1 MKVYT
6 DFYEFSDLTENC
18 WSGAIQTLDTITEHD
33 KKEGLMQL
41 LEEVFYD
48 GIELTEL
55 NDFLWFDSDYIFECL
70 DIYGVTDFDL
80 KHMDLIG

>member
-1 MKVYT
+1 MKVYS

-18 WSGAIQTLDTITEHD
+18 WRGAIQTLDTVSENN
-33 KKEGLMQL
+33 KKSELMDL

-48 GIELTEL
+48 GIELSEL

-70 DIYGVTDFDL
+70 DISKL
-80 KHMDLIG
+80 KSTEKNFRCLP

>member
-6 DFYEFSDLTENC
+6 DFYEFSDLSENC

-33 KKEGLMQL
+33 KEDDLMQL
-41 LEEVFYD
+41 LEELFYD

-70 DIYGVTDFDL
+70 GIEQED
-80 KHMDLIG
+80 

>member
-6 DFYEFSDLTENC
+6 DFYEFSDLSENC

-33 KKEGLMQL
+33 KEDDLMQL

-70 DIYGVTDFDL
+70 EIELEDYSENDG
-80 KHMDLIG
+80 

>member
-6 DFYEFSDLTENC
+6 DFYEFSDLTKNC

-33 KKEGLMQL
+33 KENDLMQL
-41 LEEVFYD
+41 LEEVFYN

-70 DIYGVTDFDL
+70 DIEQED
-80 KHMDLIG
+80 

>member
-6 DFYEFSDLTENC
+6 DFYEFSDLSENC

-33 KKEGLMQL
+33 KEDDLMQL

-70 DIYGVTDFDL
+70 EIEQEG
-80 KHMDLIG
+80 

>member
-1 MKVYT
+1 MKVYS

-18 WSGAIQTLDTITEHD
+18 WSGAIQTLDIVSENN
-33 KKEGLMQL
+33 KESELMDL

-70 DIYGVTDFDL
+70 GIEQEA
-80 KHMDLIG
+80 